1 MSAFLGP
8 IHYWMYDK
16 IRMQEELVRRFAIQA
31 ETSGW
36 LVSARDFVN
45 DENCPL
51 EEIID
56 EANIHGWLSGRIESV
71 ERRYAELTVKILA
84 GHEERLDELQAV
96 AYALG
101 EEQAVASDS
110 TASQCYKRIEDCTL
124 NGMPCDGVNI
134 VTDNCE
140 DHFSWEQRF
149 DVHGAYWK
157 EAGGRVE
164 DYYLLRNQ
172 LIAGI
177 LSQTPFM
184 LTIPQ
189 PYEYSL
195 CIADKC

>member
-1 MSAFLGP
+1 M
-8 IHYWMYDK
+8 
-16 IRMQEELVRRFAIQA
+16 ELVDASMFTVSHDFPAPPRRVAILRRLQ
-31 ETSGW
+31 
-36 LVSARDFVN
+36 R
-45 DENCPL
+45 
-51 EEIID
+51 
-56 EANIHGWLSGRIESV
+56 
-71 ERRYAELTVKILA
+71 ERRNVP
-84 GHEERLDELQAV
+84 ERTWTDNRA
-96 AYALG
+96 
-101 EEQAVASDS
+101 ASDS

-157 EAGGRVE
+157 EAGGRAE